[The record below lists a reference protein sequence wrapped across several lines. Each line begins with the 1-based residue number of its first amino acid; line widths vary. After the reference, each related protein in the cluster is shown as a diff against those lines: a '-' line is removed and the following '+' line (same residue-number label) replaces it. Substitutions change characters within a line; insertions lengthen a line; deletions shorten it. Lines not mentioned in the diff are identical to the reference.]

1 MTYKYKEIKHM
12 VYVIV
17 VILMF
22 IVAAL
27 KDSGQDSVS
36 SVFIGILILMVVFCA
51 IGAIGSCSSS
61 Y

>member
-1 MTYKYKEIKHM
+1 M
-12 VYVIV
+12 VYVIA

-27 KDSGQDSVS
+27 RDSGQDSVS
-36 SVFIGILILMVVFCA
+36 SVLIGILILMVVFYV
-51 IGAIGSCSSS
+51 IGFFGSCSSS

>member
-1 MTYKYKEIKHM
+1 M

-36 SVFIGILILMVVFCA
+36 SVFRRQYQSLG
-51 IGAIGSCSSS
+51 
-61 Y
+61 